1 MGNIAGINL
10 DLDIDNNYLDEA
22 VKNTVYTA
30 IVETLDK
37 DKIVSGLVN
46 TVLET
51 KVDKNGD
58 ISSYRSEN
66 TYTLLEVHLN
76 RIIKDLV
83 KEEIKKLVEEKRP
96 KMQEIIRKEL
106 NKKATI
112 DKFVDAFLKCNL
124 DNLDND
130 WRTKISVEYEKRK
143 DY

>member
-1 MGNIAGINL
+1 MSNIVGLN
-10 DLDIDNNYLDEA
+10 LDIDDDYLAEA
-22 VKNTVYTA
+22 IKNTVMTG

-51 KVDKNGD
+51 KVDEKGC
-58 ISSYRSEN
+58 ISSYRSDN
-66 TYTLLEVHLN
+66 KYTLLEVYVN
-76 RIIKDLV
+76 QMIRDIV
-83 KEEIKKLVEEKRP
+83 KEEMKKIVEEKRP

-112 DKFVDAFLKCNL
+112 DKFVDAFISTNL
-124 DNLDND
+124 DNLDNT
-130 WRTKISVEYEKRK
+130 WRTKISVEYEKNK